1 MREVSSHFFYLSYRL
16 LGLPKWVGTP
26 IINRPDPKAA
36 EVFFQGSCTIDDI
49 PLTINGC
56 VGGKV
61 NDIVVWRLRGT
72 RSSLRIFNWYH
83 LERQGEIDSSLI
95 LSEAESKP
103 QAAYMAQLDKL
114 AKQMNNEKVSLADFN
129 DAFQIQKLVEEGLRR
144 SIQI

>member
-1 MREVSSHFFYLSYRL
+1 ML
-16 LGLPKWVGTP
+16 KWVGTP
-26 IINRPDPKAA
+26 IINRPTQKAA

-83 LERQGEIDSSLI
+83 LERQGEIDSTLI
-95 LSEAESKP
+95 LSEAESKA

-114 AKQMNNEKVSLADFN
+114 AKQLNNEKMSLADFN

>member
-26 IINRPDPKAA
+26 IINRPNSKAA
-36 EVFFQGSCTIDDI
+36 EVFFQGSCAIDDI
-49 PLTINGC
+49 PLTIDGC

-72 RSSLRIFNWYH
+72 QSSLRIFNWYH
-83 LERQGEIDSSLI
+83 LERQGEIDSRLI

-114 AKQMNNEKVSLADFN
+114 AKQLNNEKVSLADFN